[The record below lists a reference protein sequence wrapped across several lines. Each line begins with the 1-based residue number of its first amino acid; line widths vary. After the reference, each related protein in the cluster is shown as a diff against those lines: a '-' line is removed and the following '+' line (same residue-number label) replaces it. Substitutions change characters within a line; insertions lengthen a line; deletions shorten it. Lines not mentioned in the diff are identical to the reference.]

1 MIIDSLRRQMKNSD
15 FEIIEPEVNFE
26 IALYT
31 KKMADDVRAILF
43 QHECDISEEI
53 EDEDIDLITF
63 IGSCPS
69 SCSLGLDDILKK
81 KTSGNAFLSFI

>member
-1 MIIDSLRRQMKNSD
+1 MIINSIRKQMKNSH

-26 IALYT
+26 IALYN
-31 KKMADDVRAILF
+31 KKMSDDVRAILI
-43 QHECDISEEI
+43 QNDCDISEEI

-69 SCSLGLDDILKK
+69 SSSLELDDILKK
-81 KTSGNAFLSFI
+81 KTSGNAFLSLI